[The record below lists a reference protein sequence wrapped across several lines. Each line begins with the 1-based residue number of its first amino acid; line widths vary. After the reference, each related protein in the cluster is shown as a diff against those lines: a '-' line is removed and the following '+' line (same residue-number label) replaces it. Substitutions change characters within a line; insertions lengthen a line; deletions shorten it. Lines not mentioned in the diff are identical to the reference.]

1 MEGRLIDMLEKL
13 ISKAE
18 ESMERA
24 LHHAN
29 KTDGN
34 KTTNILNA
42 EYHMGEF
49 HAYMELIEEISLD
62 KYVEIGES
70 WADSDTFAIVHDGKL
85 FITDECAIEDGE
97 GNTI

>member
-1 MEGRLIDMLEKL
+1 MLEKL

-18 ESMERA
+18 ESMEKA

-34 KTTNILNA
+34 KITNILNA

-62 KYVEIGES
+62 KYVEIGEKTKE
-70 WADSDTFAIVHDGKL
+70 ARQTVLEAIDK
-85 FITDECAIEDGE
+85 IYR
-97 GNTI
+97 